1 MRIRHFLALAAVT
14 LFVAFGPPERT
25 TPAKWALVVG
35 ISDYTHFG
43 DEIGG
48 DLPGAANDARAVA
61 DVLVNRYG
69 FSPDNVKLVLDG
81 DATRERLATELS
93 EWLPLVGGYL

>member
-1 MRIRHFLALAAVT
+1 MRIRHFLVLSAVT
-14 LFVAFGPPERT
+14 LSVAFGPPERT

-48 DLPGAANDARAVA
+48 ERAGPSAPRITRGRTFLAPSPRDQRTAGLQPGKHA
-61 DVLVNRYG
+61 
-69 FSPDNVKLVLDG
+69 
-81 DATRERLATELS
+81 
-93 EWLPLVGGYL
+93 